1 MGIDVDHDVAMRLA
15 LRDALDFLQAA
26 KGLSPAD
33 AMAFASLAVD
43 LNIAESVDFTNLV
56 MARVPKLFFQKRK
69 PEFWH
74 KPLRVRNEAQRQG
87 LEPIPPGGRGENE
100 FDLPD

>member
-1 MGIDVDHDVAMRLA
+1 MGIDADHDVAMRLA
-15 LRDALDFLQAA
+15 LRDALDFLQTA

-56 MARVPKLFFQKRK
+56 MAHIAKIFFQKRK

-74 KPLRVRNEAQRQG
+74 KPLQVRNEAQRQG
-87 LEPIPPGGRGENE
+87 LEPIPPGGRRGKRVR
-100 FDLPD
+100 LS